1 MITSFTNVAV
11 GDRIFTVHEM
21 TVAEVRQWLLD
32 VENGTAV
39 VDPVGEFVVTG
50 CSVADLARMCHVQAA
65 EFDAFRPSEIQPVVE
80 AAKKLNPHFSRCG
93 RSCSRRRSPSQGSF
107 CRPKS
112 RTKLRDSLRDGA
124 FERLVLSVAYLP
136 RGHEGEQSW
145 WIRP

>member
-39 VDPVGEFVVTG
+39 VDPVGEFVVSG
-50 CSVADLARMCHVQAA
+50 CSVADLARMCHVHAA

-80 AAKKLNPHFSRCG
+80 AAKKLNPHFFQVREVVFAATVSIAR
-93 RSCSRRRSPSQGSF
+93 QF
-107 CRPKS
+107 
-112 RTKLRDSLRDGA
+112 
-124 FERLVLSVAYLP
+124 LP
-136 RGHEGEQSW
+136 PEISNETA
-145 WIRP
+145 